1 MAITITCCF
10 STKQY
15 VKNVARPDIFV
26 ILSDYKN
33 TQRVH
38 IDHAMPHTKHQK

>member
-1 MAITITCCF
+1 MAITYCF

-15 VKNVARPDIFV
+15 VKNNARPDILV

-33 TQRVH
+33 IVEYT
-38 IDHAMPHTKHQK
+38 IDHTMPHTKLQK

>member
-1 MAITITCCF
+1 MLIYGYYV

-15 VKNVARPDIFV
+15 VKNNARPDIFV

-33 TQRVH
+33 MQQVH
-38 IDHAMPHTKHQK
+38 Y

>member
-1 MAITITCCF
+1 MLIYGYYVLF

-15 VKNVARPDIFV
+15 VKNNGRPDIFV

-33 TQRVH
+33 MQRVH
-38 IDHAMPHTKHQK
+38 YWSRNAAY